1 MMHVFIASA
10 SAWFGH
16 KQACIN
22 IGHRLLANSAAPA
35 QTLVIDLAT
44 VLREDPAMI
53 REVVHRNSVSMRS
66 WIDHFFRDQPM
77 LDVECV
83 HRAAR
88 NLCGP
93 YQGNKVEAIDATS
106 LGADLIDRAMNQMRV
121 AFYGKKH
128 WPGVLILVVDDAILH
143 DVAGFVGRVFF
154 VQPTV
159 TGQDNINLLL
169 KNVKRFSWLEGF
181 FGLRHK
187 FLNRLNGWINRPRRR
202 IAVTEEK

>member
-1 MMHVFIASA
+1 MMHVLIASA
-10 SAWFGH
+10 SAWLGH
-16 KQACIN
+16 KQACLN
-22 IGHRLLANSAAPA
+22 IAERLLASTSVAPA
-35 QTLVIDLAT
+35 TLVIDLAT
-44 VLREDPAMI
+44 AQRDDQRTSSDPLKQSI
-53 REVVHRNSVSMRS
+53 SMRA
-66 WIDHFFRDQPM
+66 WIDHYFRDQPM
-77 LDVECV
+77 LDVERV

-88 NLCGP
+88 ELCGKH
-93 YQGNKVEAIDATS
+93 QGDKVVAIDATS

-121 AFYGKKH
+121 AFYGKEH

-143 DVAGFVGRVFF
+143 DVAGFAGRVFF

-187 FLNRLNGWINRPRRR
+187 FLNRLNGRINRPRRR